1 MCRLGFFVFICFLQY
16 VAAFSGLCGRNNS
29 ELSCTTEILGQRS
42 TDYDTCRMKVFPP
55 DSQECGA
62 MTFGPLSP
70 NTHIGGVTLKPYIVT
85 MRHNTFYV
93 NHTVLNITFSNIKWK
108 TMKFRFQD
116 KYRET
121 KNHCRTITISNDIT
135 IDDESV
141 LFYDCYWPK
150 TDDRDGQSHTLD
162 FEAVADDKTVNRGK
176 YYFNIPSAEMLSLT
190 TTEDRWKPFI
200 YIEIFNSIMRLHI
213 MPPPRQLKINAYR
226 IRVVTLGGR
235 RDVQSSRVPLNNNT
249 EEVTYDYNFVG
260 MNGSVSF
267 VVTPLHDQC
276 EMEGLGCTSVESPRI
291 KISSEPQTL
300 NICIASI
307 TALIVATLFA
317 YYIVLRL
324 MRRYCCHDRYREELP
339 LMIPTPPKILVVYS
353 PANRLHAE
361 CVMSFVTYLRSEY
374 GFDIMYDGD
383 ISSTL
388 KDPYN
393 WAQKA
398 FELAT
403 HVLYVVGPAKEA
415 NSFKNIY
422 DDTIISPLQNVDVLL
437 LSFVRANRSTKEVI
451 NVMFDHSNGEVP
463 EETKHAKTFVL
474 LKDWQKLISYLS
486 KDLLPKVH
494 IMRSEKGKRFYED
507 LNRAKKLL
515 GAKNDEVS
523 LQYEKVKNFEKKIL
537 V

>member
-108 TMKFRFQD
+108 
-116 KYRET
+116 
-121 KNHCRTITISNDIT
+121 
-135 IDDESV
+135 
-141 LFYDCYWPK
+141 
-150 TDDRDGQSHTLD
+150 
-162 FEAVADDKTVNRGK
+162 
-176 YYFNIPSAEMLSLT
+176 SLT

-291 KISSEPQTL
+291 KIS
-300 NICIASI
+300 
-307 TALIVATLFA
+307 V
-317 YYIVLRL
+317 
-324 MRRYCCHDRYREELP
+324 
-339 LMIPTPPKILVVYS
+339 
-353 PANRLHAE
+353 
-361 CVMSFVTYLRSEY
+361 
-374 GFDIMYDGD
+374 
-383 ISSTL
+383 
-388 KDPYN
+388 
-393 WAQKA
+393 
-398 FELAT
+398 
-403 HVLYVVGPAKEA
+403 
-415 NSFKNIY
+415 
-422 DDTIISPLQNVDVLL
+422 
-437 LSFVRANRSTKEVI
+437 
-451 NVMFDHSNGEVP
+451 
-463 EETKHAKTFVL
+463 
-474 LKDWQKLISYLS
+474 
-486 KDLLPKVH
+486 
-494 IMRSEKGKRFYED
+494 GKR
-507 LNRAKKLL
+507 
-515 GAKNDEVS
+515 
-523 LQYEKVKNFEKKIL
+523 IL
-537 V
+537 FTKGFFS